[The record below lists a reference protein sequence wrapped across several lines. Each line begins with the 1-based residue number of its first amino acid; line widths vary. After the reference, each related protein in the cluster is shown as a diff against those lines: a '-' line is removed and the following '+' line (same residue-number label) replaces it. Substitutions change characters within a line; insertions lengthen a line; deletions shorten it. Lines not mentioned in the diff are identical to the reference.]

1 MANTFYIIK
10 KETMEIWKDIK
21 GYEGI
26 YQVSNLGNI
35 KSLSR
40 FMERG
45 KFTHFSK
52 EVIMNGQLDKD
63 GYNVFMLTLNRKQK
77 LLKGHRLVAEAFILN
92 PENKPQVNHINGIK
106 TDNTIKNLEWNT
118 NSENQLHSYKIG
130 TSKKGA
136 EHGRARKVLDL
147 QTGIFYDT
155 IQEAAFTYGINNN
168 NLSRYLNGSRPNK
181 SNLILI

>member
-1 MANTFYIIK
+1 
-10 KETMEIWKDIK
+10 MEIWKDVK
-21 GYEGI
+21 NYEGL
-26 YQVSNLGNI
+26 YQVSSLGRI

-40 FMERG
+40 LMERG

-77 LLKGHRLVAEAFILN
+77 LLKGHRIVAQAFISN
-92 PENKPQVNHINGIK
+92 HDNKPQVNHINGIK
-106 TDNTIKNLEWNT
+106 TDNRVENLEWNT

-130 TSKKGA
+130 TSKKGG
-136 EHGRARKVLDL
+136 EHGRAKKVLNI

-155 IQEAAFTYGINNN
+155 ISEAADAHNIRRN
-168 NLSRYLNGSRPNK
+168 NLSRYLNGYRPNI
-181 SNLILI
+181 SNLISV